1 VTANDASGRRI
12 SRLRQ
17 ELLDELGLTLSE
29 EALDELAYARYMEP
43 HEGTRAAYGA
53 VVWNTALPQALNG
66 APPLPSPA
74 GFLDSH
80 ATLDVLRTFAD
91 GRTSFLVRGPGIT
104 PAVAID
110 PAWKGTESALAS
122 YAAGTGVTVIQ
133 RLASGRVRIYLADH
147 VYSEDGGIWLARPT
161 AVAYQEKLAHVVNVG
176 RHDTAQAI
184 LDLCVHTLSPAGHGA
199 TLVWFPDGM
208 VDSEAFDSEAFLD
221 LSVVLTPPALSATDP
236 THGPAIS
243 HALGQMDRAVILDA
257 TGLLIHL
264 NVTLQHADANAAI
277 ALPGGPRH
285 NSAARYSASQEQ
297 AVVFVISADGPVTVL
312 HRGSVVAAIH

>member
-1 VTANDASGRRI
+1 VTATNASRRRI

-17 ELLDELGLTLSE
+17 ELFDELGLKLTE
-29 EALDELAYARYMEP
+29 EALDELTYARYMEP

-53 VVWNTALPQALNG
+53 VVWNTALRG

-91 GRTSFLVRGPGIT
+91 GRTSFVIRGPGIA
-104 PAVAID
+104 PALAVD
-110 PAWKGTESALAS
+110 PAWRGTESDLAT
-122 YAAGTGVTVIQ
+122 YAARVGVTVIQ
-133 RLASGRVRIYLADH
+133 RLATGRVRLYLADH
-147 VYSEDGGIWLARPT
+147 VYSEEGGIWLARPT
-161 AVAYQEKLAHVVNVG
+161 AAAYQKKLAHVVDVHH
-176 RHDTAQAI
+176 HDTAQAI
-184 LDLCVHTLSPAGHGA
+184 LDLCVHSLSPAGHGA
-199 TLVWFPDGM
+199 TLVWFPGGM
-208 VDSEAFDSEAFLD
+208 ADSEAFLD
-221 LSVVLTPPALSATDP
+221 FSVMLTPPALSATDP

-243 HALGQMDRAVILDA
+243 HALGQMDRAAILDA
-257 TGLLIHL
+257 TGRLIHL
-264 NVTLQHADANAAI
+264 NVSLQHADVNAAV
-277 ALPGGPRH
+277 ALPGGTRH